1 MGNARRKEPVSAVDA
16 LVEKLNQRIVD
27 LEAELHR
34 LKELYVASN
43 SQSKEEAVD
52 GQIS

>member
-1 MGNARRKEPVSAVDA
+1 MGNARRNEYPAVSVVDA
-16 LVEKLNQRIVD
+16 LVEKLTQRIAD

-43 SQSKEEAVD
+43 SQSKEEVTE
-52 GQIS
+52 